1 MSAGLLV
8 GVEIRKTSIKETRQ
22 DDFFIGSSM
31 KMEMYTNRLTT
42 PLVSRMLNKTS
53 LLIICR
59 GVSAA
64 I

>member
-31 KMEMYTNRLTT
+31 KMEMYTNRLAT